1 MNINITTK
9 EIADTIAEAVTATT
23 RLSCETFTDEHG
35 NAVIISN
42 YTNFVARIICDDVIQ
57 VIAAPFDLDAVA
69 TGIPSEATSIND
81 MRELATHLDDAI
93 AHVTAAAVATSKQ

>member
-1 MNINITTK
+1 MNISITTK

-23 RLSCETFTDEHG
+23 RLSCEIFADECG

-42 YTNFVARIICDDVIQ
+42 YTNLVARIICDEIIQ

-69 TGIPSEATSIND
+69 TGIPSEATSLND

-93 AHVTAAAVATSKQ
+93 AHVTAAAIAASRQ